1 MRILY
6 VNDAWAIW
14 GGLERVLIEKM
25 NYLSEYKDL
34 DIFTITYNQGDHPF
48 PYPLSSK
55 VIHRDLDIR
64 LYQQYRYHG
73 LKKLYYKYKLQKL
86 LIKRLQFGIADIK
99 PDVIVCPRIDL
110 IGYILKAKG
119 NIPLIYE
126 SHSSRKWI
134 SKYEGLLRN
143 IKRYYYES
151 MVKKVQMIV
160 ALTEGDA
167 AEWRKLSPNI
177 CVIPNVVHL
186 NESDTYSDCIAKV
199 AIFVGRFSKQKDVG
213 SLLRIWDVVHQ
224 RHPDW
229 SLHIYGSHA
238 DQEEAILTEVK
249 KRNVNITI
257 HEPTSDIIEKYKESS
272 ILLLTSRYEPF
283 GLVLPE
289 AMSCGVPVV
298 SFDCPYG
305 PADIITDGV
314 DGFLIHHR
322 SIEDFANKV
331 SQLMDCEELRQKMG
345 TAGIESSRR
354 YDASR
359 IIPLWK
365 KLFEH
370 LTNFVIL
377 IFFQEIIRGIFIM
390 VCLGE

>member
-25 NYLSEYKDL
+25 NYLADHEEL
-34 DIFTITYNQGDHPF
+34 GVFTITYNQGDHPF
-48 PYPLSSK
+48 PYPLSSN

-64 LYQQYRYHG
+64 LYRQYRYHG

-86 LIKRLQFGIADIK
+86 LIKRLRFGIEDIK

-151 MVKKVQMIV
+151 LVKKVQMIV

-167 AEWRKLSPNI
+167 AEWRKLTPHVS
-177 CVIPNVVHL
+177 VIPNVVHL
-186 NESDTYSDCIAKV
+186 NNSNSYSDCTAKSV
-199 AIFVGRFSKQKDVG
+199 MYVGRFSKQKDIG
-213 SLLRIWDVVHQ
+213 SLLRIWDIVHQ
-224 RHPDW
+224 RHLDW
-229 SLHIYGSHA
+229 TLHLYGGYGEEQTA
-238 DQEEAILTEVK
+238 LYQEIKQMES
-249 KRNVNITI
+249 NIII
-257 HEPTSDIIEKYKESS
+257 HEATSDIMEKYKESS

-298 SFDCPYG
+298 AFDCPYG

-314 DGFLIHHR
+314 DGFLIRHR

-331 SQLMDCEELRQKMG
+331 SQLMDDQKLRQEVGK
-345 TAGIESSRR
+345 AGIESSRR
-354 YDASR
+354 YEASK
-359 IIPLWK
+359 IMPIWK

-370 LTNFVIL
+370 LTN
-377 IFFQEIIRGIFIM
+377 
-390 VCLGE
+390 

>member
-73 LKKLYYKYKLQKL
+73 LKKLYYKYILQKL

-249 KRNVNITI
+249 KRNANITI
-257 HEPTSDIIEKYKESS
+257 HEPISDIIEKYKESS

-331 SQLMDCEELRQKMG
+331 SQLMDREELRQKMG

-390 VCLGE
+390 VRLGE